1 MLSPQMQVI
10 TQKVMDG
17 TITRE
22 DWAEL
27 KTFQRSLPSSLSEF
41 NVTLE
46 SGDFDANDP
55 VFRTAQLLEQN
66 GAREWSDEDFD
77 TLNRVFDQQVEAFE
91 VSMYQ
96 GKKVPNRP
104 DLDTL
109 ELMNKLDEADDFGRW
124 KGDPRDIRPGES
136 FHEED
141 QRTYGE
147 KVDKMGSYERAV
159 FNNPWL
165 RYVPGSAIA
174 GFGQDLFETATMPA
188 EKRRSWTGEGARG
201 FWDYVLLAAEAPIP
215 VGTAWKGG
223 TAVARAAPGVIKT
236 TFTGKIPGTQWVDD
250 AIKGG
255 PGWAWRVATKER
267 SLPNVGKMF
276 KGVKKPSKPSKPSGD
291 YDPATGA
298 YTPRPDAAAKPHFD
312 PATGTVES
320 SVGLNNPAG
329 KSGFVGYGAKPKPQ
343 PSTGGPRRFGEPAGR
358 PGFGPEPTGPGMTP
372 PPGPLGAGGPVGGPG
387 RTGVGPFGYGP
398 APAPKTMARPAGE
411 AAEETAEAAA
421 KGSTKGSKA
430 ADEVVEETA
439 KKKGGFPW
447 KTTLGVGTA
456 ALAVP
461 PLYRAITDPTS
472 GMGKADKEDGDPNAD
487 TEDETNNKI
496 NAKLNKDDEPV
507 TLGEPVPPK
516 TPAELGAQNFM
527 DDLELVRS
535 QNMEPAALGGHAN
548 EEKRLM
554 DMHQMSYARE
564 VRKRANQIRR
574 DRRAAEDLKSYGAM
588 LRGAPTSPIE
598 VQEAVKTLKNV
609 APVDPASGQKE
620 EPAFISEDERR
631 VLSALGGSGEVVVPA
646 QNEDEEDMRTY
657 QLSENE
663 SEIIKSHLPF
673 MRDWAAD
680 PQNQNNPFLQSLPE
694 NVRGDATQ
702 WDPRMQ
708 KHFVQSYH
716 RNQSRLG
723 DERRAA
729 ERKEMAAFND
739 KQAEARKSIQ
749 DLKDFK
755 SRFGGGDLLR
765 NKNFFEDSEQARLSG
780 IQEAL
785 DTDRINELIRKASID
800 GQNQAWEKIKEIDDI
815 TPDRLAYLNK
825 ERADRGRGPMTPPKR
840 WSEEQIAAYES
851 SPWRARTKD
860 LPPRPTPSE
869 LTEAWRER
877 IAQTLDK
884 PVREGGAGAGGF
896 LKHLTDRDALMA
908 RQRELEERA
917 DQLNIHGP
925 KRDISDFEYARRT
938 GVIDPNRLGRGEADT
953 AAGRV
958 YYDMDTGTV
967 EYVPSTN
974 QWYAVNYQGERTP
987 LTLARPAA

>member
-1 MLSPQMQVI
+1 
-10 TQKVMDG
+10 
-17 TITRE
+17 
-22 DWAEL
+22 
-27 KTFQRSLPSSLSEF
+27 
-41 NVTLE
+41 
-46 SGDFDANDP
+46 
-55 VFRTAQLLEQN
+55 
-66 GAREWSDEDFD
+66 
-77 TLNRVFDQQVEAFE
+77 
-91 VSMYQ
+91 
-96 GKKVPNRP
+96 
-104 DLDTL
+104 
-109 ELMNKLDEADDFGRW
+109 
-124 KGDPRDIRPGES
+124 
-136 FHEED
+136 
-141 QRTYGE
+141 
-147 KVDKMGSYERAV
+147 
-159 FNNPWL
+159 
-165 RYVPGSAIA
+165 
-174 GFGQDLFETATMPA
+174 
-188 EKRRSWTGEGARG
+188 
-201 FWDYVLLAAEAPIP
+201 
-215 VGTAWKGG
+215 
-223 TAVARAAPGVIKT
+223 
-236 TFTGKIPGTQWVDD
+236 
-250 AIKGG
+250 
-255 PGWAWRVATKER
+255 
-267 SLPNVGKMF
+267 
-276 KGVKKPSKPSKPSGD
+276 
-291 YDPATGA
+291 
-298 YTPRPDAAAKPHFD
+298 
-312 PATGTVES
+312 
-320 SVGLNNPAG
+320 
-329 KSGFVGYGAKPKPQ
+329 
-343 PSTGGPRRFGEPAGR
+343 
-358 PGFGPEPTGPGMTP
+358 MTP

-421 KGSTKGSKA
+421 KGSKTL
-430 ADEVVEETA
+430 DEPFEVVEETA

-461 PLYRAITDPTS
+461 PLYRAMTDPTS
-472 GMGKADKEDGDPNAD
+472 GMGKADKKAGDPNAN
-487 TEDETNNKI
+487 TEDETNNGSTETSTKG
-496 NAKLNKDDEPV
+496 DETV
-507 TLGEPVPPK
+507 TPGEPVPPK

-785 DTDRINELIRKASID
+785 DTDRINELIRKATPVD
-800 GQNQAWEKIKEIDDI
+800 GQNQAWERVKEIVPRDPEDDI
-815 TPDRLAYLNK
+815 TPDRLAFLNK
-825 ERADRGRGPMTPPKR
+825 WRADRGQGPMTPPKR
-840 WSEEQIAAYES
+840 WDEEQIAAYES

-860 LPPRPTPSE
+860 LPARPTPSE

-938 GVIDPNRLGRGEADT
+938 GVIDPNRLGQGEADT

-974 QWYAVNYQGERTP
+974 QWYAVDYQGDITP